1 MKSILIGLLA
11 FFAMNFIFEMAPMVF
26 EPARQESQVVLAI
39 DANKKDALI
48 NKENDVCLIV
58 SVVGLVMLVIG
69 IFAIGKFVTT
79 NDYMYSI
86 ITTIWFFLVF
96 WGIILALHP

>member
-58 SVVGLVMLVIG
+58 SVVGLVMLVI
-69 IFAIGKFVTT
+69 
-79 NDYMYSI
+79 
-86 ITTIWFFLVF
+86 
-96 WGIILALHP
+96 